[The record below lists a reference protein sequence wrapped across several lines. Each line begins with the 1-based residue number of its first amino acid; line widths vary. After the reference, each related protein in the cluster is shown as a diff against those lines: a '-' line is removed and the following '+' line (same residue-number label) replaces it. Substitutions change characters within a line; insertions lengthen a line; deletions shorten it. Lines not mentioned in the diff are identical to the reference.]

1 MCWWNNGTRRREESS
16 SGKIRPGYAKSSLGV
31 SPFSVGRIGQGTLTS
46 TPKTCAASCIFTT
59 YLYLDRIILGE
70 NKPHRSFYAIDIRL
84 GCHFAEPEGY
94 FLPPSAGN
102 ESHPPITQY
111 TQNVSLEPFYCEY
124 AALGAYEQDF
134 TLSSHAFGAFL
145 STRKSSM
152 WALAWLAV

>member
-1 MCWWNNGTRRREESS
+1 M
-16 SGKIRPGYAKSSLGV
+16 
-31 SPFSVGRIGQGTLTS
+31 
-46 TPKTCAASCIFTT
+46 
-59 YLYLDRIILGE
+59 DRIIFGG
-70 NKPHRSFYAIDIRL
+70 NKPLMSFCAIDIRL
-84 GCHFAEPEGY
+84 SCQASRFANISQGH

-152 WALAWLAV
+152 WVLAWLAV